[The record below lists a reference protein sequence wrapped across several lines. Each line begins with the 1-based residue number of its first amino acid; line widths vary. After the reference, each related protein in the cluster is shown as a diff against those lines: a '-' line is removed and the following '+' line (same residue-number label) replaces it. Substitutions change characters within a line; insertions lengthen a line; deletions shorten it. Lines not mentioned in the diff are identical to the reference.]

1 MRRIT
6 ATVLVAVLASLG
18 LSAGGTSARVS
29 VVLVPIGSFGGPSL
43 NALAAHFRHRLR
55 VDVRVLASI
64 PVPADAY
71 NNSRRQYVGD
81 KLLAQLERAYPHG
94 VVIGITAQDIY
105 MAQQAFR
112 YVFSIRDGRAG
123 VVATARMDPT
133 FYGLPADN
141 ELLTSR
147 VEKMTTKD
155 IGALALGRRESS
167 NPRSALYTPIL
178 SPADLDFMT
187 EDFAPRPAAADK
199 RAWLAHANTACRTAS
214 EQQSALRAIPIP
226 TPADILTVLGKEIDI
241 EKHLLA
247 TFETLKAARGD
258 QRLTTKLRA
267 TFAGGVSLDQNT
279 LTSLTAQWDTARFQQ
294 WARQNA
300 AAYASLTATSL
311 RLGSRPC
318 AAYFGS

>member
-1 MRRIT
+1 MRRVT
-6 ATVLVAVLASLG
+6 ATVLVAILASLG
-18 LSAGGTSARVS
+18 LSAGGTSARTS

-43 NALAAHFRHRLR
+43 NALAAHFRHKLR
-55 VDVRVLASI
+55 VDVRVLASV

-71 NNSRRQYVGD
+71 NDSRRQYVGD
-81 KLLAQLERAYPHG
+81 KLLAQVERAYPGG

-105 MAQQAFR
+105 MAKQAFR

-133 FYGLPADN
+133 FYGLPADD

-147 VEKMTTKD
+147 IEKMTTKD
-155 IGALALGRRESS
+155 IGALALGRRPSS

-187 EDFAPRPAAADK
+187 EEFAPRHPAADK
-199 RAWLAHANTACRTAS
+199 RAWLGHASGACRAAHA
-214 EQQSALRAIPIP
+214 QQSALRTIPIP
-226 TPADILTVLGKEIDI
+226 TTADILTVLGKAIDI

-258 QRLTTKLRA
+258 GMLVTKLRT
-267 TFAGGVSLDQNT
+267 TFAGGVSLDETT
-279 LTSLTAQWDTARFQQ
+279 LTSLTAQWDATRFKQ
-294 WARQNA
+294 WALQSGA
-300 AAYASLTATSL
+300 VGASLAATSL

-318 AAYFGS
+318 ASYFGS